1 MDFTGIYMYIYVPK
15 DIIMKYPAVQPSV
28 SKTPKVPQEIRCSK
42 ERVRMT
48 TSGFK
53 VTYSDN
59 PRLYNKTPISFPI
72 YHQHSLGCMLD
83 NILYIYSEEKK

>member
-53 VTYSDN
+53 VTYSLQQN
-59 PRLYNKTPISFPI
+59 S
-72 YHQHSLGCMLD
+72 
-83 NILYIYSEEKK
+83 YIIPNLPSTQFRVYVR